1 MRGAELTNRLCTA
14 LMVLIEKFAFH
25 PCGRP
30 YYPNVLGMRLRTG
43 GLLMQSHKSLF
54 EPRCALVSLSF
65 GIALLMLASQPASA
79 QFYVRSPDVKKG
91 EIAIEEHGAIYAGPG
106 EDERR
111 RQSHEVEFLYGLTD
125 RWELIVEGFFRQ
137 DIGESIEA
145 REFELGGQYEII
157 ERHGNG
163 LGLAFR
169 TIYEFALQEHSPD
182 EILFGPLAK
191 YVRGSDSATI
201 NAFFIGQVGDEAE
214 IDSLELKVNWR
225 LKHELSEKFALGVE
239 GYSEI
244 EDLSH
249 AGSFD
254 EQKHRLGPVAY
265 LEFEGKPKWEFAA
278 GALFGI
284 SEATS
289 DVTFKFD
296 AEVKF

>member
-1 MRGAELTNRLCTA
+1 MGW
-14 LMVLIEKFAFH
+14 
-25 PCGRP
+25 
-30 YYPNVLGMRLRTG
+30 
-43 GLLMQSHKSLF
+43 HKSLIT
-54 EPRCALVSLSF
+54 PWRAIISLWF
-65 GIALLMLASQPASA
+65 AAFLLTLAIEPASA

-91 EIAIEEHGAIYAGPG
+91 ETAIEEHGAIYAGPG
-106 EDERR
+106 EEERR
-111 RQSHEVEFLYGLTD
+111 RQSHEVEFKHGLTD

-145 REFELGGQYEII
+145 REFEIGAQYEII
-157 ERHGNG
+157 ERHGDG

-169 TIYEFALQEHSPD
+169 TIYEFALQDHSPD

-191 YVRGSDSATI
+191 YVIGRDSVTI
-201 NAFFIGQVGDEAE
+201 NTFFVGQLGDEAE

-225 LKHELSEKFALGVE
+225 LKHELGEKFALGIE

-244 EDLSH
+244 EDLAH

-254 EQKHRLGPVAY
+254 DQKHRLGPVAY
-265 LEFEGKPKWEFAA
+265 FEFGGHEAKPKWEFAA
-278 GALFGI
+278 GALFGV
-284 SEATS
+284 SDATS

>member
-1 MRGAELTNRLCTA
+1 MDWGNRVSAPWRPTLVVGFAA
-14 LMVLIEKFAFH
+14 LMFWFA
-25 PCGRP
+25 G
-30 YYPNVLGMRLRTG
+30 
-43 GLLMQSHKSLF
+43 S
-54 EPRCALVSLSF
+54 
-65 GIALLMLASQPASA
+65 PAFA

-91 EIAIEEHGAIYAGPG
+91 EVAIEEHGAIYSGPG

-111 RQSHEVEFLYGLTD
+111 RQSHEVEFKYGLAD

-137 DIGESIEA
+137 DIGESLEA

-157 ERHGNG
+157 ERHGDG
-163 LGLAFR
+163 IGFAFR
-169 TIYEFALQEHSPD
+169 TIYEFALQDHSPD

-191 YVRGSDSATI
+191 YVRGSDSATF
-201 NAFFIGQVGDEAE
+201 NAFFVGQVGDEAE

-225 LKHELSEKFALGVE
+225 LKHELGKKFALGVE

-278 GALFGI
+278 GALFGV
-284 SEATS
+284 SDATS

-296 AEVKF
+296 AELKF

>member
-1 MRGAELTNRLCTA
+1 
-14 LMVLIEKFAFH
+14 
-25 PCGRP
+25 
-30 YYPNVLGMRLRTG
+30 
-43 GLLMQSHKSLF
+43 MQWQKSLGV
-54 EPRCALVSLSF
+54 PRCALLSLSLCTF
-65 GIALLMLASQPASA
+65 LLVLAGQPASA

-91 EIAIEEHGAIYAGPG
+91 ETAIEEHGAIYSGPG
-106 EDERR
+106 EEERR
-111 RQSHEVEFLYGLTD
+111 RQSHEVEFKYGLTD

-145 REFELGGQYEII
+145 REFEIGGQYEII
-157 ERHGNG
+157 ERHGDG
-163 LGLAFR
+163 FGLAFR

-191 YVRGSDSATI
+191 FVRGRDSATI
-201 NAFFIGQVGDEAE
+201 NTFFVGQLGDEAE

-225 LKHELSEKFALGVE
+225 LKHELGEKVALGVE

-244 EDLSH
+244 EDLVH

-254 EQKHRLGPVAY
+254 DQKHRLGPVAY
-265 LEFEGKPKWEFAA
+265 FEFGGHVAKPKWEFAA
-278 GALFGI
+278 GTLFGV

>member
-1 MRGAELTNRLCTA
+1 MLDWKSRFARRRLSA
-14 LMVLIEKFAFH
+14 S
-25 PCGRP
+25 
-30 YYPNVLGMRLRTG
+30 LGV
-43 GLLMQSHKSLF
+43 
-54 EPRCALVSLSF
+54 ASF
-65 GIALLMLASQPASA
+65 LLMLWAHSANA
-79 QFYVRSPDVKKG
+79 QFYVRSPDVTKG
-91 EIAIEEHGAIYAGPG
+91 ETAIEEHGAVYSGPG

-111 RQSHEVEFLYGLTD
+111 RQSHEVEFKHGLTE

-137 DIGESIEA
+137 DIGESLEA
-145 REFELGGQYEII
+145 RQFEIGAQYEII
-157 ERHGNG
+157 ERRGDG

-191 YVRGSDSATI
+191 YVRGRDSFTV
-201 NAFFIGQVGDEAE
+201 NTFFIGQVGSEAE

-225 LKHELSEKFALGVE
+225 LKHEFNEKVALGVE

-244 EDLSH
+244 EDLAH

-265 LEFEGKPKWEFAA
+265 FEFGGHEGRPEWEFAA
-278 GALFGI
+278 GTLFGV
-284 SEATS
+284 SDATS